1 MNKTIK
7 FMMKYDIVFHI
18 IMGLLSYIITI
29 IILNL
34 TLDSDYL
41 RSWIFVYSL
50 AGAII
55 TGLGKEIRDVI
66 AGGYFDI
73 KDFGNTLLG
82 GAIGMFIYLFI
93 AV

>member
-1 MNKTIK
+1 MNSIIK
-7 FMMKYDIVFHI
+7 FMMKYDVIFHI
-18 IMGLLSYIITI
+18 IMGFLSYLITA

-34 TLDSDYL
+34 TLNSDYL
-41 RSWIFVYSL
+41 RSWIFGYSL
-50 AGAII
+50 AGALI

-66 AGGYFDI
+66 SGGYFDI

-93 AV
+93 AI